1 MKKHLF
7 KYMLL
12 LLTLMS
18 YHSMAQQKRTVDFI
32 GGARSVLSNNN
43 IVVSDSLPDTTT
55 IKRNSGGYA
64 LIDLGVDFKPNKNTE
79 ILGMFRI
86 RNAYGGFWGAGVTFG
101 VRQLFLKGVI
111 SDRIR
116 YQVGDLNLKQTPFT
130 LYNHHADRLDS
141 LPSVFKLQND
151 ILNYEKFYRDNTW
164 RQQGAN
170 VDFGFQ
176 FSKGIKEL
184 NFTGYLTRLNATD
197 FSSIPDRLMG
207 GTTIQLIQSKSLAI
221 SYNGF
226 SVFDVKGTVLDSNT
240 YTNNVN
246 TIGVKYLYELNKN
259 TIAFNGEAGRSNV
272 QYAEDFENSYLA
284 DYFVNASATFNWLKK
299 NLSFTAGYLNVGPDF
314 RSIGAQSKE
323 IDYSRLTG
331 YYNRYSNDQI
341 IRPINLMD
349 LVTGDSLYATS
360 VSSKLN
366 IANPVYNNVMPYGLA
381 TFNRIGAYLKL
392 DYHNDKGIQL
402 NAQHFYLSEI
412 RGQGTLKL
420 KQFQLTKLTAQF
432 EMDKLFH
439 FQKRMNIQIGVM
451 NELTSRNSDVAVEK
465 VDLKTMRYQLGAE
478 YELFKKID
486 VLAGGMFLN
495 SKGNEF
501 IPERNIYTTVS
512 FFNEANF
519 NLTQKII
526 AVGARCRFD
535 EKIHLTALYQ
545 VSEYNDKLV
554 ATPKYSI
561 NQFTL
566 IYNMTF

>member
-7 KYMLL
+7 KYMLM

-64 LIDLGVDFKPNKNTE
+64 LIDLGVDIKPNKNTE

-86 RNAYGGFWGAGVTFG
+86 RNAYGGFWGAGVTFD

-164 RQQGAN
+164 RQQGVN
-170 VDFGFQ
+170 VDFGFE

-207 GTTIQLIQSKSLAI
+207 GTTIQLIQSKNLAI

-240 YTNNVN
+240 Y
-246 TIGVKYLYELNKN
+246 
-259 TIAFNGEAGRSNV
+259 
-272 QYAEDFENSYLA
+272 
-284 DYFVNASATFNWLKK
+284 
-299 NLSFTAGYLNVGPDF
+299 
-314 RSIGAQSKE
+314 
-323 IDYSRLTG
+323 
-331 YYNRYSNDQI
+331 
-341 IRPINLMD
+341 
-349 LVTGDSLYATS
+349 
-360 VSSKLN
+360 
-366 IANPVYNNVMPYGLA
+366 
-381 TFNRIGAYLKL
+381 
-392 DYHNDKGIQL
+392 
-402 NAQHFYLSEI
+402 
-412 RGQGTLKL
+412 
-420 KQFQLTKLTAQF
+420 
-432 EMDKLFH
+432 
-439 FQKRMNIQIGVM
+439 
-451 NELTSRNSDVAVEK
+451 
-465 VDLKTMRYQLGAE
+465 
-478 YELFKKID
+478 
-486 VLAGGMFLN
+486 
-495 SKGNEF
+495 
-501 IPERNIYTTVS
+501 
-512 FFNEANF
+512 
-519 NLTQKII
+519 
-526 AVGARCRFD
+526 
-535 EKIHLTALYQ
+535 
-545 VSEYNDKLV
+545 
-554 ATPKYSI
+554 
-561 NQFTL
+561 
-566 IYNMTF
+566 